1 MMTDS
6 VQFSGQLY
14 PEHMTEAAS
23 KGFKSVI
30 NNRPDMEG
38 GPVQPTSAEIQA
50 AAEAAGLKYV
60 AQPVISGQIT
70 EQDVRAFAEH
80 LNALPKPVLVFCRS
94 GARSNNLYQLAKQM
108 DLLDD

>member
-1 MMTDS
+1 MTDS
-6 VQFSGQLY
+6 VQFAGQLY
-14 PEHMTEAAS
+14 PEQMAEAAE

-30 NNRPDMEG
+30 NNRPDLEG

-50 AAEAAGLKYV
+50 AAEAAGLTYV

-70 EQDVRAFAEH
+70 EHDVRTFAEH
-80 LNALPKPVLVFCRS
+80 LNHLPKPVLVFCRT

-108 DLLDD
+108 DFLDD

>member
-1 MMTDS
+1 MTDS

-23 KGFKSVI
+23 KGFKSII

-38 GPVQPTSAEIQA
+38 GAVQPTSAEMQT
-50 AAEAAGLKYV
+50 AAEAAGLAYI
-60 AQPVISGQIT
+60 AQPVIAGQIT
-70 EQDVRAFAEH
+70 EQDVKVFAEH
-80 LNALPKPVLVFCRS
+80 LNGLPKPVLIFCRS

>member
-1 MMTDS
+1 MTDS
-6 VQFSGQLY
+6 VQFMGQLY
-14 PEHMTEAAS
+14 PEQMAEAAS

-38 GPVQPTSAEIQA
+38 GAVQPTSAEMQA
-50 AAEAAGLKYV
+50 AAETAGLAYV
-60 AQPVISGQIT
+60 AQPVIAGQLT
-70 EQDVRAFAEH
+70 EQDVRTFAEH
-80 LNALPKPVLVFCRS
+80 LNGLPKPVLVFCRS

>member
-1 MMTDS
+1 MTDS

-23 KGFKSVI
+23 KGFKSII

-38 GPVQPTSAEIQA
+38 GAVQPTSAELQT
-50 AAEAAGLKYV
+50 AAEAAGLTYV
-60 AQPVISGQIT
+60 AQPVISGQLT
-70 EQDVRAFAEH
+70 EQDVRTFAEH
-80 LNALPKPVLVFCRS
+80 LNALPKPVLIFCRS